1 MYKME
6 ENCDSSWNVEA
17 KLLAGL
23 IFNSKP
29 KILDKSL
36 KYLTPDVNISSVLKK
51 DDNQILELTRA
62 KLTNH

>member
-1 MYKME
+1 MLR
-6 ENCDSSWNVEA
+6 A